1 MANVAFF
8 AHLIRARIF
17 DMLVGSKR
25 MVMAMAMVMVVLE
38 INTVVNYSRLLAKEK
53 GGVGWGKIHDGRD
66 RA

>member
-1 MANVAFF
+1 
-8 AHLIRARIF
+8 
-17 DMLVGSKR
+17 MLVGSKR